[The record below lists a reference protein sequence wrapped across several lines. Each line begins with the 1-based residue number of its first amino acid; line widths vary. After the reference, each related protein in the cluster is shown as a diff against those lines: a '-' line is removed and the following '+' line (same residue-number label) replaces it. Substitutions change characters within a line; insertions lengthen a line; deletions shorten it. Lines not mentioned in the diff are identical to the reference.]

1 MDRQTQRFVEDYK
14 KTVDTEFKLF
24 NAEFQQFAA
33 DGEKLEPKA
42 SARLSDDIKELQGIF
57 KAQKSNLLSHE
68 LTPEQAKEVLR
79 QKPQEGQVHDVNA
92 IDGSDCFRFF
102 NRGLRNNPEV
112 ALEAVKQNPDA
123 AKHLPEGLKERM
135 QGPNPEASL
144 QALCYANKLY
154 GQLGAKTQSQSLSMS
169 R

>member
-1 MDRQTQRFVEDYK
+1 MNKRTEKFIEDYK
-14 KTVDTEFKLF
+14 KTIDTEFKLF
-24 NAEFQQFAA
+24 NAEFQHFAA
-33 DGEKLEPKA
+33 EGEKLEPKVE
-42 SARLSDDIKELQGIF
+42 ARLKEDIKELQGIF
-57 KAQKSNLLSHE
+57 KAQKANLMSQELS
-68 LTPEQAKEVLR
+68 PEQAKEVLR

-92 IDGSDCFRFF
+92 IDGTDCFRFF

-112 ALEAVKQNPDA
+112 ALEAVKQNPEA
-123 AKHLPEGLKERM
+123 AKNLPENLKEKM

-154 GQLGAKTQSQSLSMS
+154 GQLGAKTQSQSLSMT